1 MPRLRAEFPSEA
13 YRRPKRTDSK
23 ETVVT
28 VVGENGESL
37 GSFDFSRYPLVG
49 TLRQSLI
56 LAFIKATSSG
66 GRWRRAGSCAA
77 GQSVIGTFLK
87 FVEANHPD
95 VESIEGITPEVWN
108 SWRADLESRVKWP
121 GQINL
126 SRSLLADVEGL
137 PEATQLV
144 LRTRAPKPK
153 SRDYNAYSREE
164 FARIKR
170 VYTGYV
176 MEAEKRI
183 TSNVKTLIDYW
194 NGVGDPEDKPYRARW
209 KDWSK
214 GQILDHLLTTGEI
227 PKVMEKFPHHSGLKE
242 HFGLEPHQRSR
253 NLLFPSPAEILALV
267 VLFICERG
275 YNSSVVF
282 GMEVPEL
289 ASGIPIKSSG
299 SVYTAH
305 LDKPRRGPAKRYFT
319 SNFAGNESRL
329 MERAIRMTQ
338 PARYTLEQLGFPTNQ
353 LLIALGTHT
362 TRHPSGIFITDW
374 STSGYFVKSLE
385 KLAPVLGDDGT
396 PLHLNLRRLRL
407 TEQVHSQRSR
417 QNSETVSEEI
427 YRRSEPATVKQAV
440 PVLLQGQQEAL
451 QHAQRFVEIRTVTTQ
466 ELPADGAHVE
476 ALSAR
481 LGIGQEA
488 AQSLLNGALDTAT
501 AACTDFFHSPFD
513 TDQNGAC
520 AASFMMCLG
529 CDNAVATPRHLPQ
542 LVVLFDAL
550 QSISSTVSEERWNRE
565 FAMHQARLRNLLSR
579 LATKAE
585 IAGARLQKTTET
597 EDLISRLIG
606 RELDA

>member
-1 MPRLRAEFPSEA
+1 MARLRAEFPSAA
-13 YRRPKRTDSK
+13 YRRPKRTDSN

-37 GSFDFSRYPLVG
+37 GTFDFSRYPLVG
-49 TLRQSLI
+49 TVRQSLTQ
-56 LAFIKATSSG
+56 AFIKATSSG

-87 FVEANHPD
+87 FVEANHPN

-126 SRSLLADVEGL
+126 SRSLLTDVEGL

-170 VYTGYV
+170 VNTSYV
-176 MEAEKRI
+176 IEAEKRI

-194 NGVGDPEDKPYRARW
+194 NGVEDPEEKPYRANW
-209 KDWSK
+209 KNWSK
-214 GQILDHLLTTGEI
+214 GQILDHLLATGEL
-227 PKVMEKFPHHSGLKE
+227 PKDMVKFPHHSGLKE
-242 HFGLEPHQRSR
+242 HFGLEPYQRSR
-253 NLLFPSPAEILALV
+253 NLLFPSPAEILALA

-275 YNSSVVF
+275 YNSSLVF
-282 GMEVPEL
+282 GMEVPKL
-289 ASGIPIKSSG
+289 ASGIPTKSSG
-299 SVYTAH
+299 SVYMAH

-353 LLIALGTHT
+353 LLIALGTNT

-374 STSGYFVKSLE
+374 STSSNFVNAVDKV
-385 KLAPVLGDDGT
+385 APVLGDDGT

-427 YRRSEPATVKQAV
+427 YRRSDPATVKQAV

-451 QHAQRFVEIRTVTTQ
+451 QHAQRFVEIRTVTAQ

-481 LGIGQEA
+481 LGIGQDT
-488 AQSLLNGALDTAT
+488 AQSLLDGALDTAT

-520 AASFMMCLG
+520 TASFMMCLG

-565 FAMHQARLRNLLSR
+565 FAMHQARLRNLLPR
-579 LATKAE
+579 LATNAE
-585 IAGARLQKTTET
+585 IAEARLQKTTET